1 MTTTANMPILRMRF
15 PSTLGSCVVNQ
26 LAVPEARWTSSKRK
40 PSVAARALQA
50 EDPAIPGMTVAANGE
65 KVLRRPRDLDDFA
78 AMWRSYQPAARCT
91 GVVLLRSPAM

>member
-1 MTTTANMPILRMRF
+1 MPNLRMRSPQ
-15 PSTLGSCVVNQ
+15 PSV
-26 LAVPEARWTSSKRK
+26 AARSTNWPYLKHDGRPPRRK
-40 PSVAARALQA
+40 PSVAASALQA
-50 EDPAIPGMTVAANGE
+50 EDPAIPGMTVAADGE